1 MLTTIIG
8 LSSLVLAQSQD
19 ATSTSQ
25 ELVVANLWD
34 FVEKGGVMMI
44 PIGICSFVAMAVF
57 IERLVSL
64 RRENVIP
71 KAFLVGLK
79 KILKKDPTNKTAAIK
94 YCKKNKSPVAN
105 VFASGIKSLDVSIES
120 MQQHID
126 DAGSREVVKLRRF
139 VRVLSV
145 IASVAPLLGLLGT
158 IFGMIRA
165 FQTVA
170 VMGEALGKTELLAEG
185 IYEAMITT
193 AAGLCVAIPVLI
205 AYHLISSKID
215 RLVADIDQMT
225 VDFLEELADGGF
237 GAVDKEPKVETAKSE
252 EPVIDETS
260 VKIAAT

>member
-8 LSSLVLAQSQD
+8 LSTLVLAQSQD
-19 ATSTSQ
+19 AAATSQ

-57 IERLVSL
+57 IERIVSL

-71 KAFLVGLK
+71 KSFLVGLK
-79 KILKKDPTNKTAAIK
+79 KILKKDPTDKTAAIK
-94 YCKKNKSPVAN
+94 YCKKNASPVAN
-105 VFASGIKSLDVSIES
+105 VFASGIKRLDGSIES

-126 DAGSREVVKLRRF
+126 DAGAREVVKLRRF

-170 VMGEALGKTELLAEG
+170 ISPDALGKTQLLAEG

-215 RLVADIDQMT
+215 KLVADIDQMT
-225 VDFLEELADGGF
+225 VDFLDELADGGF
-237 GAVDKEPKVETAKSE
+237 DAAQQEAKSQTAKSE
-252 EPVIDETS
+252 ESAIDETK
-260 VKIAAT
+260 VAVAAT

>member
-1 MLTTIIG
+1 MLTTITG
-8 LSSLVLAQSQD
+8 LSTLILAQGQD
-19 ATSTSQ
+19 SSSISP

-44 PIGICSFVAMAVF
+44 PIGICSFIAMAVF

-64 RRENVIP
+64 RRENIIP
-71 KAFLVGLK
+71 KSFIAGLK

-105 VFASGIKSLDVSIES
+105 VFASGIKSLDGSIEN
-120 MQQHID
+120 MQKHID

-145 IASVAPLLGLLGT
+145 IASITPLMGLLGT

-170 VMGEALGKTELLAEG
+170 VMGEALGQTELLAEG

-225 VDFLEELADGGF
+225 VDFLEELEGGGF
-237 GAVDKEPKVETAKSE
+237 GAVDAEPKPQTTKSD
-252 EPVIDETS
+252 EPVIDEAN
-260 VKIAAT
+260 VKVATT

>member
-1 MLTTIIG
+1 MLTTINA
-8 LSSLVLAQSQD
+8 LSTLVLAQNQD
-19 ATSTSQ
+19 GSATSP

-44 PIGICSFVAMAVF
+44 PIGVCSFIAMAVL

-64 RRENVIP
+64 RRENIIP
-71 KAFLVGLK
+71 KSFLVGLK
-79 KILKKDPTNKTAAIK
+79 KILKKNPTDKAAAIK

-105 VFASGIKSLDVSIES
+105 VFAAGIKRMDSSIES

-126 DAGSREVVKLRRF
+126 DAGAREVVRLRRF

-145 IASVAPLLGLLGT
+145 IASITPLMGLLGT

-205 AYHLISSKID
+205 AYHIISSRID
-215 RLVADIDQMT
+215 GLVADIDQMT
-225 VDFLEELADGGF
+225 VDFLDELADGGF
-237 GAVDKEPKVETAKSE
+237 EAAEQEAKSETAKLD
-252 EPVIDETS
+252 EPTIDETN
-260 VKIAAT
+260 VAVAAT